1 MYRHIKMPSRYYR
14 YTLRN
19 SDLKLLVSP
28 KPQQLV
34 TYISPFAA
42 ADPKINIFTQ
52 ETYQEYNTLI
62 YSVNNTESIIKFY
75 DNAYNGILTAMD
87 MIIEKRE
94 IADII
99 QYTYSLQQYINGEI
113 EKLRKVPNLDE
124 DLDDLEG
131 IKSIIVGILN
141 DIINNTS
148 LPLVKMR
155 IRYLVNSIN
164 QYKSGM
170 TK

>member
-1 MYRHIKMPSRYYR
+1 MPSRYYR

-19 SDLKLLVSP
+19 SDLKLLVNP

-34 TYISPFAA
+34 TYISPFAPV
-42 ADPKINIFTQ
+42 DPKINIFTQ

-62 YSVNNTESIIKFY
+62 YSINNTESIIKFY

-94 IADII
+94 IADVI
-99 QYTYSLQQYINGEI
+99 QYTCSLQQYINGEI

-131 IKSIIVGILN
+131 IKSLIVGILN

-148 LPLVKMR
+148 LQLVKQR
-155 IRYLVNSIN
+155 IAYLVNSIN

-170 TK
+170 TT